1 MKHLI
6 YLIGNPIA
14 GGGAE
19 REIRK
24 AQKILAAHGYE
35 VELRLTSRKGD
46 AEHIARTIRE
56 KSDAAQIPM
65 VIAAGG
71 DGTLNEV
78 ANGLCGSLVPMA
90 VLPLGTT
97 SVLAREIGIRL
108 GDTAA
113 ALHYAITTAPR
124 PAALGR
130 LVFPDRGIRFFLLM
144 AGVGFDGE
152 VVHGMNPAIKRWL
165 GRGAYALS
173 TVRAVL
179 RYQPKSLAIIYTRS
193 DGSVAETSG
202 TSVIVSNASR
212 YGGDFVI
219 TSGANIAEPLL
230 KLVVVQS
237 ACPADFLR
245 LLAAIASGKKIPGAL
260 YETVTSVRVDGESH
274 IQIDGDYA
282 GTTPVVIDVVPGSLQ
297 LVMRG

>member
-1 MKHLI
+1 MKRVV

-14 GGGAE
+14 GGSAE
-19 REIRK
+19 REIRNARK
-24 AQKILAAHGYE
+24 LLTAEGYE
-35 VELRLTSRKGD
+35 VALHLTTRKGD
-46 AEHIARTIRE
+46 AEHFARAIRE

-78 ANGLCGSLVPMA
+78 ANGLAGSLVPMA

-108 GDTAA
+108 GDTAT
-113 ALHYAITTAPR
+113 ALHYALTTAPR

-130 LVFPDRGIRFFLLM
+130 LVFPDGRIRFFLLM
-144 AGVGFDGE
+144 AGIGFDGE
-152 VVHGMNPAIKRWL
+152 VVCRMNPAVKRWF
-165 GRGAYALS
+165 GKGAYALS
-173 TVRAVL
+173 TVRTVL
-179 RYQPKSLAIIYTRS
+179 KYQPNSLAITYTRS
-193 DGSVAETSG
+193 DGSVAEISG

-219 TSGANIAEPLL
+219 TPGADITAPFL
-230 KLVVVQS
+230 KLMVAQS

-245 LLAAIASGKKIPGAL
+245 LLAAIGTGKKIPGAL
-260 YETVTSVRVDGESH
+260 YETVTSVRIDGEAPM
-274 IQIDGDYA
+274 QIDGDYA
-282 GTTPVVIDVVPGSLQ
+282 GTTPVVIDVVPDSLQ